1 MLKQLLE
8 GEAISHPWSRL
19 GLLLQ
24 RVKAA
29 MMANQPLPQMGDF
42 KGAPAPLS
50 VPGILL
56 LIFSFAS
63 AHSDHHQVYVYLKC
77 KIVITPV
84 AETIVEIYEIAH
96 FS

>member
-19 GLLLQ
+19 GVLLQ

-29 MMANQPLPQMGDF
+29 MNDGKPASQPLPQMGDF

-50 VPGILL
+50 VPGIL
-56 LIFSFAS
+56 IQDS
-63 AHSDHHQVYVYLKC
+63 
-77 KIVITPV
+77 
-84 AETIVEIYEIAH
+84 EM
-96 FS
+96 